1 VGAKW
6 GKISLF
12 RDFKKLLDSGHQNS
26 YSKHHRQLQQ
36 MTMKLEGHKALM
48 TELRNS
54 QKNLVRKTA
63 ERDDL
68 ADLTD
73 VRIILKLVVDMMIWT
88 GFM

>member
-1 VGAKW
+1 
-6 GKISLF
+6 
-12 RDFKKLLDSGHQNS
+12 
-26 YSKHHRQLQQ
+26 